1 MIIKS
6 NKSHTLVP
14 GMKGASPSSFF
25 KSTNSCDNWR
35 HKRSISLNILKI
47 CLFVYHLSNCI
58 ICFQYNG
65 NILITLT
72 ISWLSLKFCN
82 LLCSKAD
89 NLGKSSSFAS
99 FGVFGFFVACFF
111 SILTSGISFLSN
123 FTTLRRTEYLRIQT
137 YEKLTRNCHN
147 KLWIKL
153 RVIRSLVYH
162 NNTDYWLSSFVLSRS
177 YNIDIFIKKAF
188 YKKTYTS

>member
-1 MIIKS
+1 MVQIFFSLVPLVWVPIFYPNNINRQCVLKSQNKYNTGVSQNYKRTASCTASNDNHS
-6 NKSHTLVP
+6 NKSYTLVL

-25 KSTNSCDNWR
+25 KSTNSCANWR
-35 HKRSISLNILKI
+35 HKWSISLNILKI

-65 NILITLT
+65 NILIMLT

-111 SILTSGISFLSN
+111 SILTLGISFLSN
-123 FTTLRRTEYLRIQT
+123 FTTLQRKEYLGIQT
-137 YEKLTRNCHN
+137 YE
-147 KLWIKL
+147 
-153 RVIRSLVYH
+153 
-162 NNTDYWLSSFVLSRS
+162 
-177 YNIDIFIKKAF
+177 
-188 YKKTYTS
+188 